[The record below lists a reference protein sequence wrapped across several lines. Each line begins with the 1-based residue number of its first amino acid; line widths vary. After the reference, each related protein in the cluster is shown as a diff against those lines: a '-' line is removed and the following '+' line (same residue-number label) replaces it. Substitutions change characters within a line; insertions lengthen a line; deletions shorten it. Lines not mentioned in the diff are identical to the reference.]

1 MVQADGVE
9 VYLERY
15 DDGFRYNEH
24 TPPPGTKKHTGNPNE
39 KYVEVNT
46 DERFRICVKLLSGF
60 NFMNY
65 PSVRVSYYVD
75 RDGCTRLISL
85 SKRRPEGL
93 DPTSRWHREDHFDEV
108 ERFIGG
114 QYMHCGFTFGE
125 LKLGMFN
132 LALLTGKDMIWLTTT
147 YRRGAPSRRS
157 TSPRGI

>member
-1 MVQADGVE
+1 MGQADKVE

-60 NFMNY
+60 KFMKY
-65 PSVRVSYYVD
+65 PCVRVSYYVD

-85 SKRRPEGL
+85 SKTRPEGL
-93 DPTSRWHREDHFDEV
+93 DPTS
-108 ERFIGG
+108 
-114 QYMHCGFTFGE
+114 
-125 LKLGMFN
+125 L
-132 LALLTGKDMIWLTTT
+132 
-147 YRRGAPSRRS
+147 
-157 TSPRGI
+157 